1 MAEWG
6 KGEEHERFVAL
17 QQQAKRIH
25 GSGAVSPG
33 QLVQVEKDYREKAL
47 DTARPAKERSLWLQ
61 LADELA
67 TRLGYN
73 APPSVQEELL
83 SVEDIPKRST

>member
-6 KGEEHERFVAL
+6 KGEEHERFIAL
-17 QQQAKRIH
+17 QQQVRRVQS
-25 GSGAVSPG
+25 SGGVSPG
-33 QLVQVEKDYREKAL
+33 QLVSVEAYHREKAE
-47 DTARPAKERSLWLQ
+47 DTTLPMKERRLWKQ

-73 APPSVQEELL
+73 APPSMQEELFSL
-83 SVEDIPKRST
+83 EKPDDRST